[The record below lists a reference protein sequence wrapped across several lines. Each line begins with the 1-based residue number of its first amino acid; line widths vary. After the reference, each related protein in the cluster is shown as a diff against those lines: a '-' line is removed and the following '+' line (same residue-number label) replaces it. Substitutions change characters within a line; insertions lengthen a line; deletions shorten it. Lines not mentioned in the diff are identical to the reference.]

1 MEPEGGKPATVFL
14 SYSRADQKRALPV
27 IKALEAAGL
36 QVWWDGLLEGG
47 DTFLPTTEA
56 ALEGADAVVVLW
68 SKISVES
75 NWVRD
80 EATRG
85 RDRQCLVPLTIDG
98 TMPPLGFRQFQVIDI
113 SKWRGKANAPEI
125 ERAVRAVLSF
135 AGRDP
140 GKPMPIPHQPV
151 VSRRAL
157 LGGGAVLLTAA
168 GGLAAWQTGLL
179 GGKGSPGNSVA
190 VLPFRNL
197 SGDAAQDYFAEGIS
211 EQIRLALSRNAELLV
226 LAPTTIAAAAGTGGA
241 DPKGL
246 AARLGVAFVLSGVVR
261 RSGDLLRISAELSDG
276 KTGFASWTDKFD
288 RKLDDVFAIQEG
300 IADAV
305 AAVMAA
311 QTVAADKSH
320 KKEPGGTDS
329 IKAYD
334 AYLRGNAFYALRSGE
349 AAYRSALA
357 QYDLAIAEDP
367 DFAAAYAAR
376 ARVIVVITSSYARA
390 GEFKAAYADALA
402 SARKAVRLAPDLAT
416 AHSALGYVLT
426 QGMLDLRAARA
437 PLEQAR
443 KLGAGDAGVL
453 SLYSALAAEHGRKA
467 DAESAI
473 ASALRLD
480 PLNPGTHRLAGFVA
494 YCARDWTLALDRGR
508 KALELNPRIDQV
520 HAFVGDA
527 LFQQGKLAEA
537 KAEYLAEP
545 SDLYRL
551 TGMAIANQ
559 RGGDAAAARE
569 AVDKLTASFG
579 DAASY
584 QLAQIS
590 AQAGQAN

>member
-1 MEPEGGKPATVFL
+1 MF
-14 SYSRADQKRALPV
+14 
-27 IKALEAAGL
+27 
-36 QVWWDGLLEGG
+36 
-47 DTFLPTTEA
+47 
-56 ALEGADAVVVLW
+56 
-68 SKISVES
+68 
-75 NWVRD
+75 
-80 EATRG
+80 
-85 RDRQCLVPLTIDG
+85 
-98 TMPPLGFRQFQVIDI
+98 
-113 SKWRGKANAPEI
+113 
-125 ERAVRAVLSF
+125 LSF

-467 DAESAI
+467 DAEKRLKSAYDAEKTTLRLVDLWARFQARNGDFTGAAETYAGFDRLLPNHPI
-473 ASALRLD
+473 IREGMALVGRKEAPPRQITTPQQGAAEVLYGLASAGNRQGD
-480 PLNPGTHRLAGFVA
+480 EAA
-494 YCARDWTLALDRGR
+494 AL
-508 KALELNPRIDQV
+508 L
-520 HAFVGDA
+520 
-527 LFQQGKLAEA
+527 
-537 KAEYLAEP
+537 YLAVTFP
-545 SDLYRL
+545 
-551 TGMAIANQ
+551 MAWIL
-559 RGGDAAAARE
+559 DHITARE
-569 AVDKLTASFG
+569 
-579 DAASY
+579 
-584 QLAQIS
+584 QINS
-590 AQAGQAN
+590 